1 MISFASAVAS
11 GIALGAIYALVAAG
25 LNLIFGVTKIINF
38 AQGALLTVAL
48 YGIYL
53 LYAYTGIN
61 PYLSLPIVVVGMGAI
76 GYLIHIGLIDRVLGK
91 ERVSQLLITFGLAM
105 AIKHVCLAVWGP
117 DHRSVNVSFA
127 DRVVDLFGVRL
138 TVASLIAVG
147 GSALTVW
154 FLFVFLHRTRVG
166 MAIRAAAQQPESAEL
181 AGIDVRR
188 TYALAFAVGTAL
200 AGVGAVLIAPIYAI
214 QPDVGDTFGVMAF
227 LVVILGGLG
236 SVFGAAAA
244 AMIIGMAQS
253 VFATMVN
260 VQMSTAFVFLGFIVV
275 MIARP
280 NGLFGRTA
288 RVA

>member
-1 MISFASAVAS
+1 MTFASALAS
-11 GIALGAIYALVAAG
+11 GIALGAVYALVAAG
-25 LNLIFGVTKIINF
+25 LNLVFGVTKIINF

-53 LYAYTGIN
+53 LYVHTGLN
-61 PYLSLPIVVVGMGAI
+61 PYLSLPVVVLGMGAL

-105 AIKHVCLAVWGP
+105 ALKHVCLAIWGP
-117 DHRSVNVSFA
+117 DHRSVNVAFA

-138 TVASLIAVG
+138 TVANLIAVG
-147 GSALTVW
+147 GSGLTVW
-154 FLFVFLHRTRVG
+154 FLYVFLHRTRVG
-166 MAIRAAAQQPESAEL
+166 VAIRAASQQPESAEL

-188 TYALAFAVGTAL
+188 MYALAFAVGTAL
-200 AGVGAVLIAPIYAI
+200 AGVAAVLISPIYAI

-244 AMIIGMAQS
+244 AMIVGVAQS

-275 MIARP
+275 MITRP

>member
-1 MISFASAVAS
+1 MTFASAIAS
-11 GIALGAIYALVAAG
+11 GIALGAVYALVAAG
-25 LNLIFGVTKIINF
+25 LNLVFGVTKIINF

-53 LYAYTGIN
+53 LHVHTGLN
-61 PYLSLPIVVVGMGAI
+61 PYLALPVVVVGMGAL
-76 GYLIHIGLIDRVLGK
+76 GYLIHIGLIERVLGK

-105 AIKHVCLAVWGP
+105 ALKHVCLVIWGP
-117 DHRSVNVSFA
+117 DHRSVNVAFA
-127 DRVVDLFGVRL
+127 EEVVDLFGVRI
-138 TVASLIAVG
+138 TVASLIAVA
-147 GSALTVW
+147 GSALTVG
-154 FLFVFLHRTRVG
+154 FLYVFLHRTRVG
-166 MAIRAAAQQPESAEL
+166 VAIRAAAQQPESAEL

-188 TYALAFAVGTAL
+188 MYALAFAVGTAL

-244 AMIIGMAQS
+244 AMIIGVAQS

-275 MIARP
+275 MITRP